1 MDLRALM
8 AEHSF
13 ALDMVAIYKQTP
25 DGRLLD
31 CNDVCARML
40 GYASRDELLAVGRLN
55 YFNASDA
62 MTVMAALPDLGTLPN
77 VEVALRKKDGSV
89 AWVLQNLKYISLA
102 DAGEVW
108 IEAAMFDVT
117 EQRRATQMLEHQAH
131 HDSLTALPNRSLV
144 VDRLNVALVRSK
156 RRHRPVAVL
165 MVDVDHFELINTTF
179 GHGIA
184 DRLLKA
190 VADRLTSCVREEDT
204 VGRFGSDEFMIVL
217 AEIAADTDAAIA
229 AQRIL
234 DSISHQFSLD
244 GHNIDV
250 KASIGIAVSPQDG
263 SVSDVLVKNATTA
276 MYQAKERGRNMFRFH
291 VPELNA
297 RALERASLVAS
308 LRRALSRNEF
318 ELHYHPEV
326 NVQTGRIQVIEAL
339 VRWRHPDV
347 GLVAPAEF
355 LPAAEQ
361 GNLDGLIG
369 EWIINEACRQVKQWH
384 DEGMTDFR
392 IAVNLS
398 SRQFHDRALQRM
410 LEDAISEAR
419 LQPSVLEL
427 EVEESVLAHSTRTA
441 DVLSKLR
448 DFGARVAID
457 GFGSGGCSFTDLRDM
472 QVDTLKIDPSFVH
485 NMMNRTDDA
494 AMVQAMITMAK
505 GLDLRIVAEGV
516 ESKEQLSYL
525 LSRRCTDMQGFFFG
539 KPLPAFALAETLRM
553 QH

>member
-1 MDLRALM
+1 M
-8 AEHSF
+8 AEQSF
-13 ALDMVAIYKQTP
+13 ALEMVAVYRQTP

-40 GYASRDELLAVGRLN
+40 GYSSRDELLAVGRLS
-55 YFNASDA
+55 YFNASDS
-62 MTVMAALPDLGTLPN
+62 MTVMAALPDLGMLPN

-89 AWVLQNLKYISLA
+89 VWVLQNLKYINVPQA
-102 DAGEVW
+102 DKVW
-108 IEAAMFDVT
+108 IEAVMFDVT
-117 EQRRATQMLEHQAH
+117 EQRRATQMLEFQAH

-144 VDRLNVALVRSK
+144 IDRLNVALARAK
-156 RRHRPVAVL
+156 RHRRPVAVL
-165 MVDVDHFELINTTF
+165 MVDVDHFEMINTTF

-190 VADRLTSCVREEDT
+190 VADRLSSCVREEDA
-204 VGRFGSDEFMIVL
+204 VGRFGSDEFMVVL
-217 AEIAADTDAAIA
+217 AEVVTETDAAIA

-234 DSISHQFSLD
+234 DSISRQFSVD

-250 KASIGIAVSPQDG
+250 KASIGIAVTPQDG
-263 SVSDVLVKNATTA
+263 SSVDVLVKNATSA
-276 MYQAKERGRNMFRFH
+276 MYQAKERGRNMYRFH

-326 NVQTGRIQVIEAL
+326 NVQTGRIEVIEAL

-347 GLVAPAEF
+347 GLVAPGEF

-384 DEGMTDFR
+384 DEGMTSFR

-398 SRQFHDRALQRM
+398 SRQFHDRALQQV
-410 LEDAISEAR
+410 LEDAISDAR
-419 LQPSVLEL
+419 LKPAALEL
-427 EVEESVLAHSTRTA
+427 EIDEGVLAHSTRTL
-441 DVLSKLR
+441 DVLTKIR
-448 DFGARVAID
+448 NFGARVAID
-457 GFGSGGCSFTDLRDM
+457 DFGSGGCSFTDLRDM
-472 QVDTLKIDPSFVH
+472 PVDTLKIAPTFVQ
-485 NMMNRTDDA
+485 NMMSRQDDA

-516 ESKEQLSYL
+516 ESKDQLSYL
-525 LSRRCTDMQGFFFG
+525 LKRRCTEMQGFFFG
-539 KPLPAFALAETLRM
+539 RPLPAFALAETLRM

>member
-1 MDLRALM
+1 M

-13 ALDMVAIYKQTP
+13 ALDMVAVYRQTP

-31 CNDVCARML
+31 CNEVCARML
-40 GYASRDELLAVGRLN
+40 GYSSKEELLATGRLN
-55 YFNASDA
+55 YFNASDP
-62 MTVMAALPDLGTLPN
+62 MTVMAALPDLGKLAN
-77 VEVALRKKDGSV
+77 VEVALRRKDGSV
-89 AWVLQNLKYISLA
+89 IWVLQNLKYVNVA
-102 DAGEVW
+102 EAEKVW

-117 EQRRATQMLEHQAH
+117 EQRRASQRLEFQAN

-144 VDRLNVALVRSK
+144 IDRLTVALARAK
-156 RRHRPVAVL
+156 RRRKPVAV
-165 MVDVDHFELINTTF
+165 MVIDVDHFELINTTF

-184 DRLLKA
+184 DHLLKQ
-190 VADRLTSCVREEDT
+190 VADRLTSCVREEDS

-217 AEIAADTDAAIA
+217 AEMAAETDAAIA

-234 DSISHQFSLD
+234 DSISRQFTVDS
-244 GHNIDV
+244 HTIDV
-250 KASIGIAVSPQDG
+250 KASIGISVSPTDG
-263 SVSDVLVKNATTA
+263 TTADALVKHAGTA

-326 NVQTGRIQVIEAL
+326 NVQTGRIEVIEAL

-347 GLVAPAEF
+347 GLVAPSEF

-384 DEGMTDFR
+384 DEGMKDFR

-398 SRQFHDRALQRM
+398 SRQFHDRGLQRL
-410 LEDAISEAR
+410 LEDAINDAHLS
-419 LQPSVLEL
+419 PSALEL
-427 EVEESVLAHSTRTA
+427 EISESVLAHSSRTQ
-441 DVLSKLR
+441 DVLNKIK

-457 GFGSGGCSFTDLRDM
+457 DFGSGGCSFTDLREM
-472 QVDTLKIDPSFVH
+472 PVNTLKIAPTFVQ
-485 NMMNRTDDA
+485 NMMTRHDDA
-494 AMVQAMITMAK
+494 AMVQAMITMAR

-516 ESKEQLSYL
+516 ESKDQLSYL
-525 LSRRCTDMQGFFFG
+525 LSRRCNEMQGFFFG
-539 KPLPAFALAETLRM
+539 RPLPAFALAETLRM

>member
-1 MDLRALM
+1 
-8 AEHSF
+8 
-13 ALDMVAIYKQTP
+13 MVAIYRQTP

-31 CNDVCARML
+31 CNEVCAHML
-40 GYASRDELLAVGRLN
+40 GYGTREELLGAGRLS
-55 YFNASDA
+55 YFNVSDA
-62 MTVMAALPDLGTLPN
+62 MTVMAALPDLGTLAN
-77 VEVALRKKDGSV
+77 VEVALRKKDGTV
-89 AWVLQNLKYISLA
+89 VWVLQNLKYVNVSEA
-102 DAGEVW
+102 EKVW

-117 EQRRATQMLEHQAH
+117 EQRRAAQLMEFRAY
-131 HDSLTALPNRSLV
+131 HDTLTGLPNRSLV
-144 VDRLNVALVRSK
+144 IDRLNVALARAK
-156 RRHRPVAVL
+156 RRRKPAAV
-165 MVDVDHFELINTTF
+165 MIIDIDHFEMINTTF

-184 DRLLKA
+184 DRLLKS
-190 VADRLTSCVREEDT
+190 VADRLSSCVREEDA

-217 AEIAADTDAAIA
+217 AEMAAETDAAIA

-234 DSISHQFSLD
+234 DAISRQFEVD
-244 GHNIDV
+244 GQTIDV

-263 SVSDVLVKNATTA
+263 NVSDELLKNATAA

-291 VPELNA
+291 IPELNA
-297 RALERASLVAS
+297 RALERTSLVAS

-326 NVQTGRIQVIEAL
+326 NVQTGRIECIEAL

-361 GNLDGLIG
+361 GNLDGQIG
-369 EWIINEACRQVKQWH
+369 EWIINEACHQLKQWH
-384 DEGMTDFR
+384 DDGMKDFR
-392 IAVNLS
+392 MAVNLS
-398 SRQFHDRALQRM
+398 SRQFHDRALQRV
-410 LEDAISEAR
+410 LEDAINDVHLKPET
-419 LQPSVLEL
+419 LEL
-427 EVEESVLAHSTRTA
+427 EIAEGVLAHSARTH
-441 DVLSKLR
+441 DVLAKLK

-457 GFGSGGCSFTDLRDM
+457 DFGSGGCSFTDLRDM
-472 QVDTLKIDPSFVH
+472 PVNTLKIAPTFIH
-485 NMMNRTDDA
+485 NMMARNDDA

-525 LSRRCTDMQGFFFG
+525 LARRCTEMQGFFFG
-539 KPLPAFALAETLRM
+539 RPLPAYALVETLRM